1 MDIHELVKRDDKVAS
16 LPGIYYELQEVMN
29 DPDSVFSDYAY
40 IIRNDTSLSAR
51 LLGIVNS
58 AFFGFPARIETISHA
73 ISIIGMDQLNDL
85 AFSTIVMSHFND
97 IPRDLINMHDFWEH
111 SVACGLGARIIAF
124 HQNVPN
130 PERFFVAGML
140 HDIGRL
146 VLFMQAPDQAKEAME
161 LNAANGLGL
170 HVAER
175 ETMGFDHADVGGLL
189 LKIWGLPETHQT
201 TTTFHHRPLDA
212 PFSRFETA
220 AVHMADIIA
229 NTLQLGGNQ
238 EGVSFSSLDK
248 RILDEIQLSEDMVS
262 SIITNSV
269 LTQHEQMA
277 QAFL

>member
-1 MDIHELVKRDDKVAS
+1 MDIHELVEGDNKVAS
-16 LPGIYYELQEVMN
+16 LPEIYYELQEVMN
-29 DPDSVFSDYAY
+29 DPESVFNDFAY
-40 IIRNDTSLSAR
+40 IIRNDTGLSAR

-73 ISIIGMDQLNDL
+73 ISIVGMDQLNDL
-85 AFSTIVMSHFND
+85 ALSTIVMSHFKD
-97 IPRDLINMHDFWEH
+97 IPKELIDMNVFWEH

-146 VLFMQAPDQAKEAME
+146 VLLMWAPDQAREAME
-161 LNAANGLGL
+161 LSASNSLSL
-170 HVAER
+170 HLAER
-175 ETMGFDHADVGGLL
+175 ETLGFDHANVGGLL
-189 LKIWGLPETHQT
+189 LKAWRLPETHQT
-201 TTTFHHRPLDA
+201 TTTFHHSPLDA

-229 NTLQLGGNQ
+229 NTLQLGGDQ
-238 EGVSFSSLDK
+238 ERVSFASLEK
-248 RILDEIQLSEDMVS
+248 VLDEIQLSEDMLS
-262 SIITNSV
+262 SVIINSV